1 MRTDCPICLEKNNAN
16 SSKFCCKLIH
26 NKCMLNLLKNNG
38 KCAICKFEYPVYQE
52 NIKDTDTN
60 PDQIRHRTLETI
72 LSEFEILT
80 MNYQHQIADISA
92 RLTMLENHFINNK
105 N

>member
-16 SSKFCCKLIH
+16 SSKFCCKEMH
-26 NKCMLNLLKNNG
+26 NKCMLDLLKNTG
-38 KCAICKFEYPVYQE
+38 KCSICKMDYYVYRE

-60 PDQIRHRTLETI
+60 PDQIRHRTLESI

-80 MNYQHQIADISA
+80 MNYHHQIVDLSA
-92 RLTMLENHFINNK
+92 RINMLENKIK
-105 N
+105 NEN